1 MSEQQKKPRIMERFV
16 PPDRPSSM
24 AEKKEAATLDEF
36 LLNPDSFL
44 PRREYLTAST
54 VPEVCLFFR
63 SFWYTVLLDFNFLY
77 FPF

>member
-1 MSEQQKKPRIMERFV
+1 MCEQQKKPRIMERFV
-16 PPDRPSSM
+16 PPDRPSTM
-24 AEKKEAATLDEF
+24 AAKKEAATLDEF

-63 SFWYTVLLDFNFLY
+63 IFWYTVLLNFDLY